1 MIVCLQMVW
10 MVGLFIKTLKHFSE
24 RSSSAARLLTCLPEV
39 LPSFFGI
46 WANSKLPLLVLW
58 TKGPLSRWKILESTI
73 TIDGLYLKA
82 TRPSI
87 NDLPNESARTTIESQ
102 YLKLLKIQSEFQSLN
117 QLASSNRHEQTHPG
131 FYRGH
136 GNWSNG
142 YSRSLADMSPT
153 GNHGK
158 ERVVQLVES
167 MFPPPKKKTRFIY
180 FLLVINRYWLE
191 SSANFLTS
199 NPTALWNLIILD
211 IGS

>member
-1 MIVCLQMVW
+1 MVCLQMVW

-39 LPSFFGI
+39 LPSYFGI
-46 WANSKLPLLVLW
+46 WAKFQV
-58 TKGPLSRWKILESTI
+58 
-73 TIDGLYLKA
+73 A
-82 TRPSI
+82 TTSPVNQRASFTVENPGI
-87 NDLPNESARTTIESQ
+87 NDHHWWNPFEGHYAFNKDLPNESARTTIESQ

>member
-10 MVGLFIKTLKHFSE
+10 MVGLFIKTVKHFSE

-46 WANSKLPLLVLW
+46 WAKFQV
-58 TKGPLSRWKILESTI
+58 
-73 TIDGLYLKA
+73 A
-82 TRPSI
+82 TTSPVNQRASFTVENPGI
-87 NDLPNESARTTIESQ
+87 NDQHWWNLFEGHWAFNKDLPNESARTTIESQ

-117 QLASSNRHEQTHPG
+117 QLARSTRHQQTHPG

-153 GNHGK
+153 ETTVKNGLFN
-158 ERVVQLVES
+158 
-167 MFPPPKKKTRFIY
+167 
-180 FLLVINRYWLE
+180 W
-191 SSANFLTS
+191 
-199 NPTALWNLIILD
+199 WNLCFPQKNKVYIFF
-211 IGS
+211 GWW